1 LFCIEIIIIKIYILN
16 KIYNTDKIKI
26 SYFSMYFSMAMPD
39 PKIISDARN
48 NFGFM
53 SVGYFIIK
61 PIKIEKIPSSCSDFA
76 M

>member
-1 LFCIEIIIIKIYILN
+1 
-16 KIYNTDKIKI
+16 
-26 SYFSMYFSMAMPD
+26 MAMPD

>member
-1 LFCIEIIIIKIYILN
+1 
-16 KIYNTDKIKI
+16 
-26 SYFSMYFSMAMPD
+26 MYFSMAIPD